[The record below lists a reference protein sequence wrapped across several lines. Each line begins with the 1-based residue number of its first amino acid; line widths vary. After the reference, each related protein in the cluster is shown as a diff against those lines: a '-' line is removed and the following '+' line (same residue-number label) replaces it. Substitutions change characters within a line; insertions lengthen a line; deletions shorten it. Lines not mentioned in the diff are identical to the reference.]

1 MPITK
6 LKCPTC
12 QGPAISISEKVV
24 MGLRMVAYQC
34 GHVDVAKQLT
44 ATDFATYIS
53 QDGKKPYKF
62 QVDGALFGIESNCRC
77 LIADEMGLGKTVQ
90 ADMILWSHPRELLKV
105 LWLGKAGLATQCCQ
119 EFTRW
124 NGETWMMQQIQ
135 HEQDFLL
142 PGALGYYIS
151 FDTLWRFKDIPALM
165 ARLRAKT
172 VVLDEVQ
179 HLKNSGAKRTNGVR
193 EACKCVK
200 NIIALSGTPISNHAG
215 EFFNILNMLHPER
228 FRTKSEYDTIWVD
241 TYWNGHSMHY
251 GGLKSYK
258 RFKDYTKDFI
268 IRRTRA
274 EVLPDLPPISREFR
288 FSELGARV
296 EEAYKALYKEFQ
308 DYYTGSA
315 ADDEDFVRQSN
326 ILAYLSKMR
335 HLTGIAKI
343 EPAVSFLEDFISST
357 DRKIVVFTHHKD
369 VSNKLLELLG
379 ELQEKDPATWGGKI
393 LRLPEDPSL
402 RQATIDEF
410 RTSDSR
416 IMLASTLASSEGINL
431 QFCADAIMLE
441 RQWTPIKEEQAE
453 ARFPRP
459 GQTASAITI
468 TYMVAVGTVDEFLA
482 KLVEKKR
489 SFVSN
494 ALDGA
499 SYEWSESSIIKELAE
514 ILASSGGH
522 QWGF

>member
-12 QGPAISISEKVV
+12 QGPAVSISERLVA
-24 MGLRMVAYQC
+24 GLRMTMYKC
-34 GHVDVAKQLT
+34 GHADVQRQLT
-44 ATDFATYIS
+44 VTDFATYIS
-53 QDGKKPYKF
+53 QDGKKPYDF
-62 QVDGALFGIESNCRC
+62 QVKGALFGIESNARC

-105 LWLGKAGLATQCCQ
+105 LWLGKAGLSTQVCQ

-124 NGETWMMQQIQ
+124 NGETWMMQQIH
-135 HEQDFLL
+135 HENDFLL
-142 PGALGYYIS
+142 PGALGFYIS

-165 ARLRAKT
+165 QRLKVKT
-172 VVLDEVQ
+172 VILDEVQ

-193 EACKCVK
+193 EACNCVK

-215 EFFNILNMLHPER
+215 EFFNILNILHPER

-241 TYWNGHSMHY
+241 TYWSGRALRY
-251 GGLKSYK
+251 GGLKNYE
-258 RFKDYTKDFI
+258 RFKQYTSDFI

-288 FSELGARV
+288 FSELGERV
-296 EEAYKALYKEFQ
+296 EAAYKEIYKEFQ

-315 ADDEDFVRQSN
+315 ADDADFVRQSN

-343 EPAVSFLEDFISST
+343 EPALSFLEDFITST

-369 VSNKLLELLG
+369 VSNKLLELLTD
-379 ELQEKDPATWGGKI
+379 LQVADPATWGGPI
-393 LRLPEDPSL
+393 LRLPEDPGL
-402 RQATIDEF
+402 RQATIEQF
-410 RTSDSR
+410 RDTDSR
-416 IMLASTLASSEGINL
+416 IMLAATLASSEGINL

-514 ILASSGGH
+514 VLASSGGT
-522 QWGF
+522 QWGW